1 MMTIHEI
8 MKILKCSRSTAQT
21 VLKQANIRKT
31 VVSFAHGRK
40 HFYDVTPEQL
50 PEIMADYKR
59 DPEKTALQQSAALR
73 ALEMALGLRSQ
84 CIGR

>member
-8 MKILKCSRSTAQT
+8 RKSLKCSRATAESA
-21 VLKQANIRKT
+21 LRRANVKKT

-40 HFYDVTPEQL
+40 NLYDVQPERL
-50 PEIMADYKR
+50 PEIMADYKK
-59 DPEKTALQQSAALR
+59 DPEKTALQQSAALN
-73 ALEMALGLRSQ
+73 ALEMAFGLHRQ